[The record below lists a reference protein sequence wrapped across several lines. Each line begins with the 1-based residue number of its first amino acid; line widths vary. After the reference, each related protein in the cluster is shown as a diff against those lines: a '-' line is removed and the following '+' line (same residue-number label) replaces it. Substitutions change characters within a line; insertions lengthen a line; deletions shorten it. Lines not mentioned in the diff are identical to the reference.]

1 MLIENQT
8 SSLREEGAVM
18 ERMVGYAQS
27 LRAIG
32 QALEI
37 LNIQGF
43 EMELSSDDF
52 VVRGNIS
59 QASQSPV
66 DDTLSV
72 EKLRAIWG
80 ETPGADGPVYQLEER
95 SAPGMF
101 SRIDLRYT
109 PQDIERLEQEGRS
122 RRGNSHKAADA
133 SRLSQVLRCIGGYLN
148 QKRARLCKI
157 THEVDSVAVE
167 YETSMGSKMQESLS
181 TQDLYD
187 LWVRMYLQRAERIT
201 Q

>member
-1 MLIENQT
+1 MAQEL
-8 SSLREEGAVM
+8 
-18 ERMVGYAQS
+18 GYAQS

-59 QASQSPV
+59 QAPNKFVHDPV
-66 DDTLSV
+66 SM
-72 EKLRAIWG
+72 EKLKAIWG
-80 ETPGADGPVYQLEER
+80 ETPGADGSVCHLEER
-95 SAPGMF
+95 RTPGMF

-109 PQDIERLEQEGRS
+109 SQDIERLEQEGRS
-122 RRGNSHKAADA
+122 RRGNSHKMADG
-133 SRLSQVLRCIGGYLN
+133 SSLSQVLRCIGGYLS
-148 QKRARLCKI
+148 QKRARLSKI
-157 THEVDSVAVE
+157 TREVDSVAVE
-167 YETSMGSKMQESLS
+167 YETSSGSKMQETLS
-181 TQDLYD
+181 TTDLYD
-187 LWVRMYLQRAERIT
+187 LWVRMYLQRAERMT